1 MVWEAGLLLSIVC
14 AAAPVALQSD
24 PPPAHI
30 TTMTAYA
37 RPLPF
42 VAHLEDP
49 ALVLCPL
56 IYQTLLLVGF
66 PGMDIM
72 PLPKPGGARGANRST
87 SPSWLRA
94 TNSMACRGCT
104 E

>member
-49 ALVLCPL
+49 ALVL
-56 IYQTLLLVGF
+56 
-66 PGMDIM
+66 
-72 PLPKPGGARGANRST
+72 
-87 SPSWLRA
+87 
-94 TNSMACRGCT
+94 
-104 E
+104 